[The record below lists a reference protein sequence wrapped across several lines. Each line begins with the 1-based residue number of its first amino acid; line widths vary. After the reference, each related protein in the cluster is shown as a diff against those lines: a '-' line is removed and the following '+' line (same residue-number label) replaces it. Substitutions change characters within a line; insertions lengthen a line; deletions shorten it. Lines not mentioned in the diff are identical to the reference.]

1 MADQNRAGR
10 WGENRV
16 LAPEGSLPQG
26 AQQLDPAGPCRADEV
41 EIAVELLNIDSA
53 SFHQII
59 GAVGR
64 DAAAVATHI
73 ASIVAARGKM
83 QNPVT
88 GSGGMLLG
96 RVVALGED
104 YAGPVPLRVGD
115 RIATL
120 VSLTLTPLRLDAI
133 HEVRLGSEQ
142 VVVEGRAFL
151 PASAPLVVMPV
162 DLPEAL
168 ALSVL
173 DVCGAPAQ
181 TARLV
186 REGMRVAIL
195 GAGKSGTL
203 CMAQARLALGSTGR
217 LVAVDRSVEVLS
229 EALAEG
235 VIDAGDAVDAK
246 DALGAAKR
254 ITELLGGEADV
265 VINTANVDATEM
277 AAILSVRE
285 GGTVYFFNMATSF
298 ARAALGAE
306 GVGKDAN
313 LVVGNGYA
321 VGHAE
326 LALDLVRSSAF
337 VRRKFERALSS
348 NP

>member
-1 MADQNRAGR
+1 MTMEQQAGR
-10 WGENRV
+10 WGEARV
-16 LAPEGSLPQG
+16 ISPEGSLPQG
-26 AQQLDPAGPCRADEV
+26 AQVLDASGPCRSDEV

-53 SFHQII
+53 SFHQIL
-59 GAVGR
+59 GEVGR
-64 DAAAVATHI
+64 DGDAVARHI
-73 ASIVAARGKM
+73 AAIVSARGKM

-96 RVVALGED
+96 RVEAVGAD
-104 YAGPVPLRVGD
+104 YAGPVELAVGD

-133 HEVRLGSEQ
+133 REVRLGSEQ
-142 VVVEGRAFL
+142 VVVEGRAYL
-151 PASAPLVVMPV
+151 PASAPLVVMPS

-186 REGMRVAIL
+186 RPGMRVAIL

-203 CMAQARLALGSTGR
+203 CMAEARRALGATGR
-217 LVAVDRSVEVLS
+217 LVAVDRSRAAID
-229 EALAEG
+229 EALADG
-235 VIDAGDAVDAK
+235 VIDAGDVVDVK
-246 DALGAAKR
+246 DALGSARR
-254 ITELLGGEADV
+254 IVELLGGEADV

-313 LVVGNGYA
+313 LIVGNGYA
-321 VGHAE
+321 VGHAA
-326 LALDLVRSSAF
+326 LALALVRTSPF
-337 VRRKFERALSS
+337 VRRKFERALGSAL
-348 NP
+348 

>member
-1 MADQNRAGR
+1 MTTQERAGR
-10 WGENRV
+10 WGELRV
-16 LAPEGSLPQG
+16 VSPAGSLPQG
-26 AQQLDPAGPCRADEV
+26 AQVLDAAGACRADEV

-53 SFHQII
+53 SFHQIL

-64 DAAAVATHI
+64 DGDAVAAHI
-73 ASIVAARGKM
+73 AAIVAERGKM

-96 RVVALGED
+96 RVVAVGAD
-104 YAGPVPLRVGD
+104 YQGPVALRAGD

-151 PASAPLVVMPV
+151 PASAPLVVMPA

-186 REGMRVAIL
+186 CPGMRVAIL

-203 CMAQARLALGSTGR
+203 CMAEARRALGNSGR
-217 LVAVDRSVEVLS
+217 LVAVDRSVAALQD
-229 EALAEG
+229 ALAEG
-235 VIDAGDAVDAK
+235 VIDAGDAVDVK
-246 DALGAAKR
+246 DALGAARR

-265 VINTANVDATEM
+265 VINTANVEATEM

-313 LVVGNGYA
+313 LIVGNGYA

-326 LALDLVRSSAF
+326 LALDLVRQSSF
-337 VRRKFERALSS
+337 VRRKFERALGTA
-348 NP
+348 P

>member
-1 MADQNRAGR
+1 MVEQNSAGR
-10 WGENRV
+10 WGEFRV

-26 AQQLDPAGPCRADEV
+26 AQVLNAAGPCRSDEV

-104 YAGPVPLRVGD
+104 YVGPVPLRVGD

-151 PASAPLVVMPV
+151 PVSAPLVVMPA

-195 GAGKSGTL
+195 GAGKSGAL
-203 CMAQARLALGSTGR
+203 CMAQARLALGKTGR

-235 VIDAGDAVDAK
+235 IIDAGDAVDGK
-246 DALGAAKR
+246 DALGASRR

-313 LVVGNGYA
+313 LMVGNGYA

-326 LALDLVRSSAF
+326 LALNLVRTSAF
-337 VRRKFERALSS
+337 VRRKFERALGS

>member
-1 MADQNRAGR
+1 MAEQNSAGR
-10 WGENRV
+10 WGEYRV

-26 AQQLDPAGPCRADEV
+26 AQILNAAGPCRSDEV

-96 RVVALGED
+96 RVVALGDD
-104 YAGPVPLRVGD
+104 YVGPVPLRVGD

-151 PASAPLVVMPV
+151 PASAPLVVMPA

-195 GAGKSGTL
+195 GAGKSGAL
-203 CMAQARLALGSTGR
+203 CMAQARLALGKTGR

-235 VIDAGDAVDAK
+235 ILDAGDAVDGK
-246 DALGAAKR
+246 DALGAARR

-313 LVVGNGYA
+313 LMVGNGYA

-326 LALDLVRSSAF
+326 LALNLVRTSAF
-337 VRRKFERALSS
+337 VRRKFERALGS